1 MPQLSPWLT
10 LGVALPA
17 LLLSACIAGG
27 SVGQDEDLESDGTG
41 GSFSSGSTG
50 SGHPTTST
58 ATGYGGGPEQSTS
71 SSTGSG
77 EGATSSSSTGTGPSS
92 SASSGGGGDTCLGG
106 PKPADPACYWEPI
119 CPDAD
124 LSDVKSSYS
133 GGSWLSS
140 SLTALDRRYPGG
152 GCLLG
157 MYGQELSPYAD
168 TWSFEALSESM
179 MTVLHEGTHGY
190 DYEHAIYP
198 SYFSL
203 YQNCDVTLKIPWLDG
218 FPRSEILAEVKGS
231 GTWLY
236 DGTYLTGVQG
246 TYGFAELLDEW
257 NCYINGMAGIG
268 ILGDWVDVYGISGTD
283 GALAFAYYTELYL
296 RVARTQYPSTYAD
309 ITGDADVVEALRTL
323 WNRMHFFYEVATSY
337 AYLSI
342 EADTIEAELYAP
354 ENLAELELVLGSPV
368 GASSCN

>member
-1 MPQLSPWLT
+1 MPHPRSWSILAAT
-10 LGVALPA
+10 FPA

-27 SVGQDEDLESDGTG
+27 AVEPGEDVDDDGAG
-41 GSFSSGSTG
+41 GSFSSGSSG
-50 SGHPTTST
+50 AGHPTTST
-58 ATGYGGGPEQSTS
+58 ATGSGGAPDHSTS
-71 SSTGSG
+71 SSSGSG
-77 EGATSSSSTGTGPSS
+77 DSTSSSVSSGTGPSS
-92 SASSGGGGDTCLGG
+92 SASSGGGDETCLGG
-106 PKPADPACYWEPI
+106 PQPADPSCYWEPI

-124 LSDVKSSYS
+124 LGDVKASYS
-133 GGSWLSS
+133 GGAWLSS

-218 FPRSEILAEVKGS
+218 FPRSEILAEVQGS
-231 GTWLY
+231 GTQLY

-283 GALAFAYYTELYL
+283 GALALAYYTELYL
-296 RVARTQYPSTYAD
+296 RVARTQYPSTYAT
-309 ITGDADVVEALRTL
+309 ITGDPEIVEALRTL
-323 WNRMHFFYEVATSY
+323 WNRMHFFYEVAANY

-342 EADTIEAELYAP
+342 EAETIESELYAP
-354 ENLAELELVLGSPV
+354 ENLAELEMVLGSPV